1 MEKIYITICLA
12 LLCVMP
18 VKAEENNDYESQSD
32 NQELGLGYIS
42 EGTVW
47 EYAGLVLK
55 QDFDPN
61 AESIPDVFETRYYR
75 DWIEGTEIIDGV
87 TYMKVYSASDATDYQ
102 VRSTKY
108 IRTENEKVYLL
119 AENEEGVLKE
129 DLLFDY
135 SLRTGDKIDVS
146 LILNGLIASRYK
158 VSLTCINTENETF
171 ANKPLTTMKMEISE
185 IDGNPGEPLFTPIKW
200 IIGIGSETGL
210 FDNVQSPES
219 GGTRLLSVYHNG
231 ELVYQPHP
239 SGINDVIDEMKNE
252 IINNKKY
259 HIDGREFREGD
270 SGIYI
275 QNGRKVMKSH

>member
-18 VKAEENNDYESQSD
+18 MKAEENNDYESQSD

-135 SLRTGDKIDVS
+135 SLQTGDKIDVS

-158 VSLTCINTENETF
+158 VSLTCLNTENETF

-219 GGTRLLSVYHNG
+219 GGTRL
-231 ELVYQPHP
+231 P
-239 SGINDVIDEMKNE
+239 SPV
-252 IINNKKY
+252 
-259 HIDGREFREGD
+259 
-270 SGIYI
+270 
-275 QNGRKVMKSH
+275 